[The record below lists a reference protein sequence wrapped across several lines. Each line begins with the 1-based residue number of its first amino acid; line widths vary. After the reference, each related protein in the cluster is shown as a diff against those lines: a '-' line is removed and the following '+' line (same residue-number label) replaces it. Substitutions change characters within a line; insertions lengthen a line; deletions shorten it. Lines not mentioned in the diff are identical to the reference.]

1 MNFSQHLLEFL
12 KKQGTACIP
21 HFGTFFLKNTSA
33 TLDESEKNI
42 LPPSTEITFDAH
54 SAGNSSN
61 FIHYLSAQQKITL
74 LEAEIEIRK
83 QVTFWNLKLEKENSL
98 KIDNIGS
105 FFLNDS
111 KLSFIGEKTEN
122 ISADFYGLEEINISS
137 IKKVKKTAVGN
148 NKSYQFVK
156 SLYWVTPILI
166 SISGLTYFA
175 ITQPGIL
182 FGKFSFSGN
191 IEKAPAKKVLK
202 PILENDSVAIKSTS
216 DSLKIDS
223 LKSVNLSKI
232 VPSK

>member
-12 KKQGTACIP
+12 KKQGTACVP

-33 TLDESEKNI
+33 TLDESGKNI
-42 LPPSTEITFDAH
+42 LPPSTEITFEAD
-54 SAGNSSN
+54 SAENSSN

-83 QVTFWNLKLEKENSL
+83 QVTFWNSKLEKGNSL

-105 FFLNDS
+105 FFLNDG
-111 KLSFIGEKTEN
+111 KLSFIGDKTEN
-122 ISADFYGLEEINISS
+122 ISADFYGLEEINISD
-137 IKKVKKTAVGN
+137 IKKNKKTALSN
-148 NKSYQFVK
+148 NKPYQFVK

-166 SISGLTYFA
+166 GIVALTYFA
-175 ITQPGIL
+175 IAQPKIL

-191 IEKAPAKKVLK
+191 IETAPEKKVLK
-202 PILENDSVAIKSTS
+202 PIIKNDSVAIKSTS

-232 VPSK
+232 APSK

>member
-12 KKQGTACIP
+12 KKQGTASVP
-21 HFGTFFLKNTSA
+21 NFGTFFLKNTSA
-33 TLDESEKNI
+33 TLDESGKNI
-42 LPPSTEITFDAH
+42 LPPSTEITFEAGFT
-54 SAGNSSN
+54 GNSSN

-83 QVTFWNLKLEKENSL
+83 QVTFWNSKLEKENAL

-111 KLSFIGEKTEN
+111 KLSFVGEKTEN
-122 ISADFYGLEEINISS
+122 ISADFYGLEEINISA
-137 IKKVKKTAVGN
+137 IKKIKKTALSN

-156 SLYWVTPILI
+156 SLYWVTPLI
-166 SISGLTYFA
+166 IGISGLTYFA
-175 ITQPGIL
+175 ITQPEIL

-191 IEKAPAKKVLK
+191 IEKASAKKVLK
-202 PILENDSVAIKSTS
+202 PVLKNDSVAIKSTS